1 MYEMRRLGGERK
13 EKKTVTETAMWR
25 EIKLISEISPCRKDI
40 RIKNGLG
47 RWKEIRILSV
57 KKNRRLGLGLKENLY

>member
-13 EKKTVTETAMWR
+13 EKKTVTEIAMWR
-25 EIKLISEISPCRKDI
+25 EIKLISEISPRRKDI

-57 KKNRRLGLGLKENLY
+57 KKNRRLGLGLKENSY